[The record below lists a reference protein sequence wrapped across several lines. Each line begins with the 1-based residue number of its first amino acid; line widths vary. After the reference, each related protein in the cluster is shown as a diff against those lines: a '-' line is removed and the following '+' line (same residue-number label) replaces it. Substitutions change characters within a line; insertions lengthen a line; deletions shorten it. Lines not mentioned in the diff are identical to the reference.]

1 MGCLI
6 YDDDICIYILKSKT
20 IAGNARKKMRV
31 IMDPRR

>member
-1 MGCLI
+1 MMMI
-6 YDDDICIYILKSKT
+6 YVYILKSKT